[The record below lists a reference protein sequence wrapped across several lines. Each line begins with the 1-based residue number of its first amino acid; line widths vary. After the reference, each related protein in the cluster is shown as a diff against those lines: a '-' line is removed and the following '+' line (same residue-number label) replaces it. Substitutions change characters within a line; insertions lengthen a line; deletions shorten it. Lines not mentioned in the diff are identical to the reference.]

1 MATSKIRLKKICA
14 WCGNEF
20 EAQKISTKYCSHRCS
35 EHAYKDRKRQ
45 EKKKR
50 VEMTVRNDYHRV
62 QTEPLKDKVYL
73 TVAETA
79 TLIGCTRDGVYKLIR
94 RGQLKA
100 HRISSHWTVIYRTDI
115 DAMIS
120 YGVCKPTERT
130 IKEKESIT
138 EFYTTKELL
147 EKFGISNSWLFKAAK
162 QNNIPKVTQHGKTY
176 WSKKHCDVVFGKKDD
191 AVDAITEW
199 YTAAEIK
206 EKYGMTLPAIYTL
219 VYKDGIP
226 KKKEKNIVYYSK
238 KHFDAAKGAAAPVES
253 EWYSI
258 AEATAKFNMTRDQL
272 YHYIKT
278 YKVKKKMVGKYC
290 YLDKDEVDALFANI
304 FEPPS
309 I

>member
-1 MATSKIRLKKICA
+1 M
-14 WCGNEF
+14 
-20 EAQKISTKYCSHRCS
+20 
-35 EHAYKDRKRQ
+35 AYKDAQRLKRKLAT
-45 EKKKR
+45 ESR
-50 VEMTVRNDYHRV
+50 V
-62 QTEPLKDKVYL
+62 KAKVEEETQKSIDAKELL
-73 TVAETA
+73 TFREAARFLGITKQAMYALV
-79 TLIGCTRDGVYKLIR
+79 GKGK
-94 RGQLKA
+94 LKA
-100 HRISSHWTVIYRTDI
+100 YKISPRVSRIRKSDI
-115 DAMIS
+115 DEMLDSNPFAS
-120 YGVCKPTERT
+120 SASDRKKVHET
-130 IKEKESIT
+130 IT
-138 EFYTTKELL
+138 EFYTTKEVL

-162 QNNIPKVTQHGKTY
+162 QSNIPKVTQHGKTY
-176 WSKKHCDVVFGKKDD
+176 WSKKHCDAVFGKKDD
-191 AVDAITEW
+191 AVDTISEW
-199 YTAAEIK
+199 YTTAEIQ

-258 AEATAKFNMTRDQL
+258 AEATAKFNMSRDQL

-290 YLDKDEVDALFANI
+290 YLDKNEVDALFANI